1 MKSLRN
7 KRTTDLGM
15 SAENLKK
22 LTAKPS
28 LKQFKIFHEKL
39 VAVEQAKF
47 DLTLKQPIY
56 VAFAIPDL
64 SKTLIYEF
72 HYNYIKQRYPKSTL
86 LFTDTDFLTYQ
97 IQTDN
102 VYKYFYA
109 IKHLF
114 VSGMRKKVHSTM
126 MKKKQ
131 LVK

>member
-1 MKSLRN
+1 MDLR
-7 KRTTDLGM
+7 M
-15 SAENLKK
+15 SEENLKK

-39 VAVEQAKF
+39 VAVEQSKF
-47 DLTLKQPIY
+47 DLTLNQPIY
-56 VAFAIPDL
+56 VAFAVPDL

-72 HYNYIKQRYPKSTL
+72 HYNYIKQRYPKLTL

-97 IQTDN
+97 IQMDN

-114 VSGMRKKVHSTM
+114 VSGMRKKVHSIM
-126 MKKKQ
+126 MKKK
-131 LVK
+131 